1 MSLLNEANEEVLK
14 AHKSPT
20 RQVLLG
26 GQDVLPFSAATDM
39 FKSEERLLA
48 GDILEEPTE
57 EGPSKKLRRTIK
69 GVNRLSMV
77 AYNDEDSDED
87 NDAGSNYSSNDD
99 TESET
104 TNEEDF
110 ETEVE
115 FSSIQPNAIKQ
126 LKKIYK
132 QQTQDIQEAFNQ
144 EELNLRLLL
153 SLYLDQVYVVEDLQ
167 E

>member
-1 MSLLNEANEEVLK
+1 VSLLNEANEEVLK
-14 AHKSPT
+14 AHESPA
-20 RQVLLG
+20 RQVLLS

-48 GDILEEPTE
+48 SDILEKPIGE
-57 EGPSKKLRRTIK
+57 EGPSKKPRCTIK

-77 AYNDEDSDED
+77 AYNDEDSEEG
-87 NDAGSNYSSNDD
+87 NDASSNYSLSEDD
-99 TESET
+99 TESGT

-132 QQTQDIQEAFNQ
+132 QQTHDIQEAFNQ

-153 SLYLDQVYVVEDLQ
+153 SLHLD
-167 E
+167 